1 MNSGFAAD
9 PGIARIALDVP
20 IAPWFDYRIGPALA
34 GRLAPGDWVQVPWG
48 TGRRIGFVLELCAQ
62 SDLAPERLKAIESR
76 LEDAPALPASWFAL
90 LRFAAGYYHRSVGEF
105 ALLAVPR
112 TLRTPPS
119 PKARSSA
126 FARARRAGRGVG
138 EGGAVDADTVGADTV
153 GADKGE
159 GGSVGASPSAVEVA
173 GAGDPRSA
181 EPAVAHR
188 VPTSAAPLTASDRPT
203 PRAVA
208 SRSAA
213 GQPLGADQQRVLDAL
228 CASSGFSVSVLH
240 GVTGSGKTEVYLR
253 WFEAILAARPD
264 AQLLLMVPEIALTPQ
279 LAGLVAGRFPAQS
292 VAVLHSGLGEA
303 ERARAWVAAVEGRAR
318 VVIGTRL
325 AVLTPLPGLAAIVVD
340 EEHDASYRQQD
351 GLHYSARD
359 LAVAAARECG
369 VPVLLGSATP
379 SIETWRAA
387 RRSRYRLLEMPSR
400 IGGGALPKLQLIDVR
415 GLRGES
421 ALAPQAQTAIAETL
435 SRGEQALVFIN
446 RRGYAPVL
454 GCDACG
460 WLSGCPECSAWR
472 VLHRAAAGGTR
483 PPRYQLVCHHCGGA
497 SPVPRACPEC
507 GNLGLAGLGRGT
519 QRLEEE
525 LASQFPG
532 QRIARLDRDV
542 AARRGAAQALIA
554 AVHDGEVDLLVGTQM
569 LAKGHDFR
577 RLSLVVVVDGDAGL
591 FCADFRAPERLF
603 ATLMQVAGRA
613 GREVSSSHVLVQ
625 TRYPTHPLFEF
636 LKRHD
641 YSGFADALLVERRE
655 AAMPPFAHQALLR
668 ADAGT
673 LDEAL
678 AFLTA
683 ARELAE
689 PLRTAD
695 PEAPVQLFDPVPMPL
710 ARLKGRERA
719 QLLVEATA
727 RPALHAF
734 LPHWLA
740 SLRELKTRARW
751 QLEVDPAEI

>member
-1 MNSGFAAD
+1 VNSGFTTD
-9 PGIARIALDVP
+9 PGIARVALDVP
-20 IAPWFDYRIGPALA
+20 IAPWFDYRVGAALA
-34 GRLAPGDWVQVPWG
+34 GQLAIGDWVQVPWG
-48 TGRRIGFVLELCAQ
+48 RGRRVGLVLELCAD
-62 SDLAPERLKAIESR
+62 SELAPERLKEVIAR
-76 LEDAPALPASWFAL
+76 FDDAPVLPANWYAL
-90 LRFAAGYYHRSVGEF
+90 LRFAAGYYHRSIGEF

-112 TLRTPPS
+112 SFRTPPA
-119 PKARSSA
+119 PKSRSTP
-126 FARARRAGRGVG
+126 FARARRPGRPALAAPRP
-138 EGGAVDADTVGADTV
+138 ENRSEPNTRT
-153 GADKGE
+153 
-159 GGSVGASPSAVEVA
+159 GSTAAAE
-173 GAGDPRSA
+173 GDPVVL
-181 EPAVAHR
+181 PAQAPAPAPAAHR
-188 VPTSAAPLTASDRPT
+188 AI
-203 PRAVA
+203 

-213 GQPLGADQQRVLDAL
+213 DQPLGADQQRALDAL
-228 CASSGFSVSVLH
+228 QAVHGFSVLVLH

-253 WFEAILAARPD
+253 WFESILAARPQ

-279 LAGLVAGRFPAQS
+279 LAGLVAGRFPPES

-303 ERARAWVAAVEGRAR
+303 ERARAWLAAVEGRVR

-359 LAVAAARECG
+359 LAVAAGRESG
-369 VPVLLGSATP
+369 IPVLLGSATP
-379 SIETWRAA
+379 SLETWRAI
-387 RRSRYRLLEMPSR
+387 RRGRYRLLEMPSR
-400 IGGGALPKLQLIDVR
+400 IGGGALPQLSLLDIR

-421 ALAPQAQTAIAETL
+421 ALAPQALVAIGEAL
-435 SRGEQALVFIN
+435 ARGEQALVFIN

-472 VLHRAAAGGTR
+472 VLHRVSAGAGGSR
-483 PPRYQLVCHHCGGA
+483 AARYQLVCHHCGGG
-497 SPVPRACPEC
+497 SPVPRACPQC
-507 GNLGLAGLGRGT
+507 GNLALAGLGRGT

-525 LASQFPG
+525 LAAQFPG
-532 QRIARLDRDV
+532 RRIARLDRDV
-542 AARRGAAQALIA
+542 ASRRGAAQALIA

-577 RLSLVVVVDGDAGL
+577 RLSLVLVVDGDAGL

-613 GREVSSSHVLVQ
+613 GREVAASQVLVQ
-625 TRYPTHPLFEF
+625 TRYPTHPLFDH

-641 YSGFADALLVERRE
+641 YSGFADALLIERRD
-655 AAMPPFAHQALLR
+655 ASMPPFAHQALLR
-668 ADAGT
+668 ADAT
-673 LDEAL
+673 ALDDAL
-678 AFLTA
+678 AFLTQ

-689 PLRTAD
+689 PWRGAD
-695 PEAPVQLFDPVPMPL
+695 PETPVQLFDPVPMPL

-719 QLLVEATA
+719 QLLVEASA
-727 RPALHAF
+727 RPPLHAF
-734 LPHWLA
+734 LPRWLDA
-740 SLRELKTRARW
+740 LRAIKTRARW

>member
-34 GRLAPGDWVQVPWG
+34 GRLAPGDWVQVPWA
-48 TGRRIGFVLELCAQ
+48 TGRRIGFVLELCSE
-62 SDLAPERLKAIESR
+62 SDLAPERLKAIECR

-90 LRFAAGYYHRSVGEF
+90 LRFASGYYHRSVGEF

-126 FARARRAGRGVG
+126 FARARRAGRGM
-138 EGGAVDADTVGADTV
+138 GAALEAE
-153 GADKGE
+153 A
-159 GGSVGASPSAVEVA
+159 A
-173 GAGDPRSA
+173 GP
-181 EPAVAHR
+181 
-188 VPTSAAPLTASDRPT
+188 AAPPGAPATAASAGRPS

-213 GQPLGADQQRVLDAL
+213 GKRLGADQQRVLDTL
-228 CASSGFSVSVLH
+228 CASRGFSVSVLH

-303 ERARAWVAAVEGRAR
+303 ERARAWVAAVEGRVR

-387 RRSRYRLLEMPSR
+387 RRGRYRLLEMPSR
-400 IGGGALPKLQLIDVR
+400 IGGGALPQLHLVDVR

-435 SRGEQALVFIN
+435 ARGEQALVFIN

-472 VLHRAAAGGTR
+472 VLHRAAAG
-483 PPRYQLVCHHCGGA
+483 A
-497 SPVPRACPEC
+497 E
-507 GNLGLAGLGRGT
+507 
-519 QRLEEE
+519 
-525 LASQFPG
+525 
-532 QRIARLDRDV
+532 
-542 AARRGAAQALIA
+542 
-554 AVHDGEVDLLVGTQM
+554 
-569 LAKGHDFR
+569 
-577 RLSLVVVVDGDAGL
+577 
-591 FCADFRAPERLF
+591 
-603 ATLMQVAGRA
+603 AGRL
-613 GREVSSSHVLVQ
+613 G
-625 TRYPTHPLFEF
+625 
-636 LKRHD
+636 
-641 YSGFADALLVERRE
+641 
-655 AAMPPFAHQALLR
+655 
-668 ADAGT
+668 
-673 LDEAL
+673 
-678 AFLTA
+678 
-683 ARELAE
+683 
-689 PLRTAD
+689 
-695 PEAPVQLFDPVPMPL
+695 
-710 ARLKGRERA
+710 
-719 QLLVEATA
+719 
-727 RPALHAF
+727 
-734 LPHWLA
+734 
-740 SLRELKTRARW
+740 
-751 QLEVDPAEI
+751 

>member
-48 TGRRIGFVLELCAQ
+48 TGQRIGFVLELCAQ
-62 SDLAPERLKAIESR
+62 SELAPERLKAVEAR
-76 LEDAPALPASWFAL
+76 LDDAPALPANWFAL

-105 ALLAVPR
+105 ALLAIPR

-119 PKARSSA
+119 PKARSSP
-126 FARARRAGRGVG
+126 FARARRAGRAAGKQGGRVPDLGGPGFG
-138 EGGAVDADTVGADTV
+138 ESGAGESGA
-153 GADKGE
+153 GE
-159 GGSVGASPSAVEVA
+159 L
-173 GAGDPRSA
+173 GAGDPGLGDGGAERST
-181 EPAVAHR
+181 R
-188 VPTSAAPLTASDRPT
+188 
-203 PRAVA
+203 RAVL

-228 CASSGFSVSVLH
+228 IASQGFTVSVLH

-253 WFEAILAARPD
+253 WFEAILAARPE

-303 ERARAWVAAVEGRAR
+303 ERARSWLAAVEGRAR

-325 AVLTPLPGLAAIVVD
+325 AVLTPLPRLAAIVVD

-359 LAVAAARECG
+359 LAVAAGRECG

-387 RRSRYRLLEMPSR
+387 RRGRYRLLEMPSR
-400 IGGGALPKLQLIDVR
+400 IGGGALPQLHLIDTR

-421 ALAPQAQTAIAETL
+421 ALAPQAQTAIAEAL
-435 SRGEQALVFIN
+435 GRGEQALVFIN

-472 VLHRAAAGGTR
+472 VLHRALAAGPGPR
-483 PPRYQLVCHHCGGA
+483 APRYQLVCHHCGGA

-525 LASQFPG
+525 LAHQFPG
-532 QRIARLDRDV
+532 RRIARLDRDV

-554 AVHDGEVDLLVGTQM
+554 AVHEGEVDLLVGTQM

-613 GREVSSSHVLVQ
+613 GREVATSQVLVQ
-625 TRYPTHPLFEF
+625 TRYPTHPLFGF

-641 YSGFADALLVERRE
+641 YSGFADTLLAERRE

-668 ADAGT
+668 ADASA

-678 AFLTA
+678 AFLQT
-683 ARELAE
+683 ARELAR
-689 PLRTAD
+689 PWLGAD

-719 QLLVEATA
+719 QLLVEAPA

-740 SLRELKTRARW
+740 SLREVKTRARW

>member
-1 MNSGFAAD
+1 VNSGFAAD

-48 TGRRIGFVLELCAQ
+48 TGRRVGFVLDLCSQ
-62 SDLAPERLKAIESR
+62 SDLAPERLKAIECR
-76 LEDAPALPASWFAL
+76 LEDAPVLPASWFAL
-90 LRFAAGYYHRSVGEF
+90 LRFASGYYHRSVGEF

-126 FARARRAGRGVG
+126 FARARRAGRGM
-138 EGGAVDADTVGADTV
+138 GA
-153 GADKGE
+153 
-159 GGSVGASPSAVEVA
+159 AVEADAA
-173 GAGDPRSA
+173 GP
-181 EPAVAHR
+181 
-188 VPTSAAPLTASDRPT
+188 AAPPGLPATAALAGRPS

-213 GQPLGADQQRVLDAL
+213 GQPLGADQQRVLDTL
-228 CASSGFSVSVLH
+228 CASQGFSVSVLH

-303 ERARAWVAAVEGRAR
+303 ERARAWVAAVEGRVR

-387 RRSRYRLLEMPSR
+387 RRGRYRLLEMPSR
-400 IGGGALPKLQLIDVR
+400 IGGGALPQLHLLDVR

-435 SRGEQALVFIN
+435 ARGEQALVFIN

-472 VLHRAAAGGTR
+472 VLHRAAAGGAR
-483 PPRYQLVCHHCGGA
+483 VPRYQLVCHHCGGA
-497 SPVPRACPEC
+497 SAVPRACPEC
-507 GNLGLAGLGRGT
+507 GNLALAGLGRGT

-525 LASQFPG
+525 LATQFPG

-613 GREVSSSHVLVQ
+613 GREVSASQVLVQ

-641 YSGFADALLVERRE
+641 YSGFADALLLERRE

-668 ADAGT
+668 ADAGA
-673 LDEAL
+673 LEEAL
-678 AFLTA
+678 AFLKA

-689 PLRTAD
+689 PWRAAD
-695 PEAPVQLFDPVPMPL
+695 PQAPVQLFDPVPMPL

-719 QLLVEATA
+719 QLLVEASA
-727 RPALHAF
+727 RPTLHAF

-740 SLRELKTRARW
+740 SLREVKTRARW